1 MRTIIAVCSVGI
13 TFALGSAALARPV
26 DRLANPADPAVLL
39 ECRSSAGAKAKTRNY
54 YRHKR
59 LYRRDQEQPH
69 DPRTGA
75 SRPPQRRDQEGAGSP
90 RPGVRQP
97 AVRARP
103 LLAISA

>member
-1 MRTIIAVCSVGI
+1 MRTIIAVCSVGL
-13 TFALGSAALARPV
+13 TFALGSAALATPV

-39 ECRSSAGAKAKTRNY
+39 ECRSSAGAKTRNY

-59 LYRRDQEQPH
+59 IYRRDQGQPR
-69 DPRTGA
+69 DPGTGA
-75 SRPPQRRDQEGAGSP
+75 SRPPHRRDQEGAGTP